1 MIELGLLSGLA
12 FMAYAV
18 AVSNVRFNHSRHSF
32 GMNETVSQARPKVR
46 LFVEDDLGAGLLVDL
61 NKDQSHKVA
70 HVLRLKTG
78 DTVGLFNGRD
88 GEWSGRLQAVGKKRC
103 AVKLEALHQPQT
115 PVPDL
120 WLVFAPIKRARLD
133 FVAEKAA
140 ELGVSEIRPVVT
152 RRTNVQRIKTERLA
166 ANAREAAEQCE
177 RLDVPGVAEAV
188 SLQSLLDHWPGE
200 RHLMWCDE
208 IGNAAA
214 AVDVLDGLDAA
225 ARAAPWAV
233 LIGPEGGFD
242 EAERT
247 AIAALPAA
255 HPVSLGP
262 RILRADTAAAAA
274 LSIWQAVLGD
284 WRVTHS

>member
-1 MIELGLLSGLA
+1 
-12 FMAYAV
+12 
-18 AVSNVRFNHSRHSF
+18 
-32 GMNETVSQARPKVR
+32 MNETVSQARPKVR

-70 HVLRLKTG
+70 HVLRLKAG
-78 DTVGLFNGRD
+78 DAVGLFNGRD
-88 GEWSGRLQAVGKKRC
+88 GEWSGRLQEFGKKRC
-103 AVKLEALHQPQT
+103 AVISENLHRSQT

-140 ELGVSEIRPVVT
+140 ELGVSQIRPVVT

-166 ANAREAAEQCE
+166 ANARDAAEQCE
-177 RLDVPGVAEAV
+177 RLDVPDVAEAAP
-188 SLQSLLDHWPGE
+188 LQSLLDHWPEG

-208 IGNAAA
+208 SGSGAA
-214 AVDVLDGLDAA
+214 AVDVLEALDDT

-242 EAERT
+242 EVERA
-247 AIAALPAA
+247 AIADLPAS